1 MEKYHPQKESQIEQH
16 FIRHLEGL
24 GYKYCKDIKDR
35 ASLEQNFRNK
45 FEALNNV
52 RLTDGE
58 FERLMGNIISSD
70 VYKASKTLRDKVEV
84 VHDDGTTRFY
94 PLVNLQNWCKNDY
107 EVINQLRINTHSSYH
122 RYDVIILINGLPLVQ
137 VELKAHGVSPR
148 VAIKQIVDY
157 KNDRANGYEHT
168 LLAFMQLFIV
178 SNEADTF
185 YFANNPKEALTFDE
199 KEQFLPVCRWADE
212 QNKKV
217 ANLHEFAREVLR
229 KCTLGELISRYMVLV
244 ETERKLLIMRPYQIY
259 AVKKMVECIGNNS
272 GNGYIWHTTGSGKT
286 LTSFKAATLLKDNPH
301 IAKCL
306 FVVDR
311 KDLDKQTREEFNK
324 FQKDCVEENLNTGE
338 LVRRMLSDE
347 YKDKI
352 IVTTIQK
359 LGLALDKKN
368 QRLDKLRE
376 RFAGQRVVFIFDECH
391 RSQFGEYHRAIR
403 DFFPRAQLFGFTGT
417 PIFAENA
424 TRTKIE
430 GREASALTTEDIFQK
445 PLHTY
450 AITHAIEDKSVLPFD
465 VSFFRLQREGSVDMG
480 HVSREE
486 ERKIIVEKILEVHD
500 KVSDNRRFNALF
512 ATASI
517 NDAIEYCQIFDQIQ
531 LEREKEEEKKKEEEK
546 DPTFKPLRI
555 ACLFSPPAEGNR
567 DIMQIQEELD
577 QERQDNQVDPL
588 GKKEALR
595 RIISIYRKTYGGN
608 FCIEEF
614 DRYNSDVQQR
624 IKRQGREDVPREQK
638 IDITIVVD
646 MLLTGFDSKYLNTL
660 YVDKGLQYH
669 GLIQAFSRT
678 NRVLNDR
685 KPFGKILDFRAQSAD
700 ALNTAVKLFSGERD
714 KSKDAAKIW
723 LTKSAEEVVELL
735 DVAVQR
741 LYTMMKSYGL
751 EPEPEEVPNLKGDA
765 ARADFVEIFKDVQR
779 SILQLDQYIDIPPE
793 LQARIDAI
801 MPPEKRLAFRT
812 AYLELGRELRQKR
825 AAESPDDASEPT
837 DVMQDI
843 DFELVLFASA
853 IIDYDYII
861 SLIARMVNEEEPER
875 REVTREEIVALLRS
889 HSNLPEDREDI
900 LEFVR
905 HPEVINGRTAG
916 EISDEFRRFREAKWH
931 RQLQELAHRYGVDQE
946 GLSEFIESTLRV
958 MRYDDSHLSDLFTD
972 EGLGW
977 RDRVAKKNALRADLV
992 PLIRLRAAGQ
1002 EIDNLPADV

>member
-24 GYKYCKDIKDR
+24 GYAYCKDIKDR
-35 ASLEQNFRNK
+35 ASLEANFRNK

-84 VHDDGTTRFY
+84 IHDDGTTRFY

-259 AVKKMVECIGNNS
+259 AVKKMVECIENNS

-324 FQKDCVEENLNTGE
+324 FQKDCVEENTNTGE

-465 VSFFRLQREGSVDMG
+465 VSFFRLQRDGSFDTGNVPK
-480 HVSREE
+480 
-486 ERKIIVEKILEVHD
+486 KIIVEKILEVHD

-517 NDAIEYCQIFDQIQ
+517 NDAIEYCQIFDEIQ
-531 LEREKEEEKKKEEEK
+531 LKREEA
-546 DPTFKPLRI
+546 DSNYKPLRI

-624 IKRQGREDVPREQK
+624 IKRQGRNVEQK
-638 IDITIVVD
+638 KQKEEKKQWIDITIVVD

-678 NRVLNDR
+678 NRVLNER

-741 LYTMMKSYGL
+741 LYTMMESYGL

-861 SLIARMVNEEEPER
+861 SLIARMVNEKEPER

-900 LEFVR
+900 LEFVG
-905 HPEVINGRTAG
+905 HPEAINGRTAD

-931 RQLQELAHRYGVDQE
+931 RLVHEMAQRYCVDQ
-946 GLSEFIESTLRV
+946 GRLSDFIQSTLDV

-972 EGLGW
+972 ERLGW
-977 RDRVAKKNALRADLV
+977 RDRVTKKNALRADLV

-1002 EIDNLPADV
+1002 TIDNLPADV

>member
-24 GYKYCKDIKDR
+24 GYKYCKDIKDQT
-35 ASLEQNFRNK
+35 SLEANFRNK

-58 FERLMGNIISSD
+58 FERLMENIVSSD

-229 KCTLGELISRYMVLV
+229 KCALGELISRYMVLV
-244 ETERKLLIMRPYQIY
+244 ETEKLIIMRPYQIY
-259 AVKKMVECIGNNS
+259 AVKKMVECIENNS

-301 IAKCL
+301 ISKCL

-324 FQKDCVEENLNTGE
+324 FQKDCVEENTNTGE
-338 LVRRMLSDE
+338 LVRRMLSKD

-424 TRTKIE
+424 TRSKVE

-465 VSFFRLQREGSVDMG
+465 VSFFRLQRDGSFDTGNVPK
-480 HVSREE
+480 E
-486 ERKIIVEKILEVHD
+486 IIVEKILEVHD
-500 KVSDNRRFNALF
+500 KVSDNCRFNALF

-517 NDAIEYCQIFDQIQ
+517 NDAIEYCRIFDEIQ
-531 LEREKEEEKKKEEEK
+531 FERGEH
-546 DPTFKPLRI
+546 DSSYKPLRI

-741 LYTMMKSYGL
+741 LYTMMKSHGL

-765 ARADFVEIFKDVQR
+765 ARAEFVEIFKDVQR
-779 SILQLDQYIDIPPE
+779 PILQLDQYIDIPPE
-793 LQARIDAI
+793 LQARINAI

>member
-1 MEKYHPQKESQIEQH
+1 M
-16 FIRHLEGL
+16 
-24 GYKYCKDIKDR
+24 
-35 ASLEQNFRNK
+35 
-45 FEALNNV
+45 
-52 RLTDGE
+52 
-58 FERLMGNIISSD
+58 
-70 VYKASKTLRDKVEV
+70 
-84 VHDDGTTRFY
+84 
-94 PLVNLQNWCKNDY
+94 
-107 EVINQLRINTHSSYH
+107 
-122 RYDVIILINGLPLVQ
+122 IILINGLPLVQ

-259 AVKKMVECIGNNS
+259 AVKKMVECIENNS

-286 LTSFKAATLLKDNPH
+286 LTSFKAATLLKDNSN

-324 FQKDCVEENLNTGE
+324 FQKDCVEENTNTGE

-517 NDAIEYCQIFDQIQ
+517 NDAIEYCKIFDEIQ
-531 LEREKEEEKKKEEEK
+531 FERGEH
-546 DPTFKPLRI
+546 DSSYKPLRI

-595 RIISIYRKTYGGN
+595 RIISMYNQTYN
-608 FCIEEF
+608 TLHCIEEF

-624 IKRQGREDVPREQK
+624 IKWQGREDVPREQK

-678 NRVLNDR
+678 NRVLNER

-825 AAESPDDASEPT
+825 AAESPDDA
-837 DVMQDI
+837 MQDI

-861 SLIARMVNEEEPER
+861 SLIARMVNEKEPER

-900 LEFVR
+900 LEFVG
-905 HPEVINGRTAG
+905 HPEAINGRTAD

-931 RQLQELAHRYGVDQE
+931 RLVHQMAQRHGVDQ
-946 GLSEFIESTLRV
+946 GRLSDFIESTLDV

-977 RDRVAKKNALRADLV
+977 RDRVTKKNALRADLV

-1002 EIDNLPADV
+1002 TIDNLPADV

>member
-1 MEKYHPQKESQIEQH
+1 MEKHHPQKESQIEQH

-24 GYKYCKDIKDR
+24 GYVYRKDIKNR
-35 ASLEQNFRNK
+35 ASLEQNFRSK
-45 FEALNNV
+45 FEALNQV
-52 RLTDGE
+52 QLTDGE
-58 FERLMGNIISSD
+58 FEKLMRNIVSRD
-70 VYKASKTLRDKVEV
+70 VYEASKTLRDKVEV
-84 VHDDGTTRFY
+84 IHDDGTTRFY

-217 ANLHEFAREVLR
+217 ANLHEFAREVLY
-229 KCTLGELISRYMVLV
+229 KCALGELISRYMVLV
-244 ETERKLLIMRPYQIY
+244 ETEEKLIIMRPYQIY
-259 AVKKMVECIGNNS
+259 AVKKMVECIENNS

-301 IAKCL
+301 ISKCL

-324 FQKDCVEENLNTGE
+324 FQKDCVEENTNTGE
-338 LVRRMLSDE
+338 LVRRMLSKD

-359 LGLALDKKN
+359 LGLALDEKN
-368 QRLDKLRE
+368 RHFDRRLRDLADQRI
-376 RFAGQRVVFIFDECH
+376 VFIFDECH
-391 RSQFGEYHRAIR
+391 RSQFGEYHRTIKS
-403 DFFPRAQLFGFTGT
+403 FFPRAQLFGFTGT

-465 VSFFRLQREGSVDMG
+465 VSFYRLQRDGSFDTGNVPK
-480 HVSREE
+480 E
-486 ERKIIVEKILEVHD
+486 IIVEKILEVHD

-517 NDAIEYCQIFDQIQ
+517 NDAIEYCKIFDRIQ
-531 LEREKEEEKKKEEEK
+531 LEREEEEEKKKEEEK
-546 DPTFKPLRI
+546 DPTYKSLRI

-595 RIISIYRKTYGGN
+595 RIISMYNQTYN
-608 FCIEEF
+608 TLHCIEEF
-614 DRYNSDVQQR
+614 DRYSRDLQQR
-624 IKRQGREDVPREQK
+624 IKWQGREDVPREQK

-678 NRVLNDR
+678 NRVLNER
-685 KPFGKILDFRAQSAD
+685 KPFGKILDFHAQSAD
-700 ALNTAVKLFSGERD
+700 ALNTAVELFSGERD

-723 LTKSAEEVVELL
+723 LVEPAEVKVEQLEEAAQGL
-735 DVAVQR
+735 R
-741 LYTMMKSYGL
+741 SMMESHGL
-751 EPEPEEVPNLKGDA
+751 KPVPEEVPNLRGDA
-765 ARADFVEIFKDVQR
+765 ARAEFVEQFKPLQR
-779 SILQLDQYIDIPPE
+779 ILIQLDQYVDIPPE

-801 MPPEKRLAFRT
+801 ISPDERQAFRT
-812 AYLELGRELRQKR
+812 AYLELAREMRQKR
-825 AAESPDDASEPT
+825 AAESADGAAEPT
-837 DVMQDI
+837 TVMQDI
-843 DFELVLFASA
+843 DLELVLFASA
-853 IIDYDYII
+853 LIDYDYII

-875 REVTREEIVALLRS
+875 REVTREGIVALLSS

-900 LEFVR
+900 LEFVC
-905 HPEVINGRTAG
+905 HPEAINGRTAD

-931 RQLQELAHRYGVDQE
+931 RLVHQMAQRHGVDQ
-946 GLSEFIESTLRV
+946 GRLSDFIESTLDV

-977 RDRVAKKNALRADLV
+977 RDRVTKKNALRADLL

-1002 EIDNLPADV
+1002 TIDNLPADV

>member
-35 ASLEQNFRNK
+35 ASLEANFRNK
-45 FEALNNV
+45 FEALNQV
-52 RLTDGE
+52 QLTDGE
-58 FERLMGNIISSD
+58 FERLMEKIVRAD
-70 VYKASKTLRDKVEV
+70 VYEASKTLRDKVEIN
-84 VHDDGTTRFY
+84 HDDGTTRFY

-122 RYDVIILINGLPLVQ
+122 RYDVIILVNGLPLVQ

-199 KEQFLPVCRWADE
+199 KEQFLPVCRWANE
-212 QNKKV
+212 QNKKISH
-217 ANLHEFAREVLR
+217 LHEFAREVLY
-229 KCTLGELISRYMVLV
+229 KCALGELISRYMVL
-244 ETERKLLIMRPYQIY
+244 TEHKLIIMRPYQIY
-259 AVKKMVECIGNNS
+259 AVKKMVECIENNS

-338 LVRRMLSDE
+338 LVRRMLSKD

-403 DFFPRAQLFGFTGT
+403 GFFPRAQLFGFTGT
-417 PIFAENA
+417 PIFTENA

-465 VSFFRLQREGSVDMG
+465 VSFYRLQRDGSFDTGNVPK
-480 HVSREE
+480 E
-486 ERKIIVEKILEVHD
+486 IIVEKILEVHD

-517 NDAIEYCQIFDQIQ
+517 NDAIEYCQIFDRIQ
-531 LEREKEEEKKKEEEK
+531 LEREK
-546 DPTFKPLRI
+546 DSTYKPLRI

-595 RIISIYRKTYGGN
+595 RIISMYNQTCN
-608 FCIEEF
+608 TLHCIEEF
-614 DRYNSDVQQR
+614 DRYNCDVQQR
-624 IKRQGREDVPREQK
+624 IKWQGRNEVTKEQK

-678 NRVLNDR
+678 NRVLNER

-825 AAESPDDASEPT
+825 DAESPDDAAEPT
-837 DVMQDI
+837 TVMQDI
-843 DFELVLFASA
+843 DLELVLFASA

-861 SLIARMVNEEEPER
+861 SLIARMVNEKEPER

-900 LEFVR
+900 LEFVG
-905 HPEVINGRTAG
+905 HPEAINGRTAD

-931 RQLQELAHRYGVDQE
+931 RLVHQMAQRHGVDQ
-946 GLSEFIESTLRV
+946 GRLSDFIQSTLDV

-977 RDRVAKKNALRADLV
+977 RERVTKKNALRADLV

-1002 EIDNLPADV
+1002 TIDNLPADV

>member
-24 GYKYCKDIKDR
+24 GYKYCKDIKNR
-35 ASLEQNFRNK
+35 ASLEANFRNK

-58 FERLMGNIISSD
+58 FERLMENIVSSD

-157 KNDRANGYEHT
+157 KNDHENGYEHT

-185 YFANNPKEALTFDE
+185 YFANNPRKALTFDE

-229 KCTLGELISRYMVLV
+229 KCALGELISRYMVLV
-244 ETERKLLIMRPYQIY
+244 ETEKLIIMRPYQIY
-259 AVKKMVECIGNNS
+259 AVKKMVECIENNS

-301 IAKCL
+301 ISKCL

-324 FQKDCVEENLNTGE
+324 FQKDCVEENTNTGE
-338 LVRRMLSDE
+338 LVRRMLSKD

-359 LGLALDKKN
+359 LGLALDEKGRYFDRRLRDLAD
-368 QRLDKLRE
+368 QRI
-376 RFAGQRVVFIFDECH
+376 VFIFDECH

-403 DFFPRAQLFGFTGT
+403 GFFPRAQLFGFTGT
-417 PIFAENA
+417 PIFTENA

-465 VSFFRLQREGSVDMG
+465 VSFYRLQRDGSFDTGNVPK
-480 HVSREE
+480 E
-486 ERKIIVEKILEVHD
+486 IIVEKILEVHD

-517 NDAIEYCQIFDQIQ
+517 NDAIEYCQIFDRIQ
-531 LEREKEEEKKKEEEK
+531 LEREK
-546 DPTFKPLRI
+546 DSTYKPLRI

-595 RIISIYRKTYGGN
+595 RIISMYNQTYN
-608 FCIEEF
+608 TLHCIEEF
-614 DRYNSDVQQR
+614 DRYNCDVQQR
-624 IKRQGREDVPREQK
+624 IKWQGRNEVTKEQK

-678 NRVLNDR
+678 NRVLNER

-853 IIDYDYII
+853 LINYDYIMTLI
-861 SLIARMVNEEEPER
+861 SRMVNEEEPKR
-875 REVTREEIVALLRS
+875 REVTRKEIVALLRS

-905 HPEVINGRTAG
+905 HPEAINGRTAD

-931 RQLQELAHRYGVDQE
+931 RLVHQMAQRHGVDQ
-946 GLSEFIESTLRV
+946 GLLSDFIESTLDV

-977 RDRVAKKNALRADLV
+977 RDRVTKKNALRADLV

-1002 EIDNLPADV
+1002 TIDNLPADV

>member
-24 GYKYCKDIKDR
+24 GYKYCKDIKNR
-35 ASLEQNFRNK
+35 ASLEANFRNK

-58 FERLMGNIISSD
+58 FKRLMGNIVSPD
-70 VYKASKTLRDKVEV
+70 VYEASKTLRDKVEV
-84 VHDDGTTRFY
+84 VHDDGTTQFY

-122 RYDVIILINGLPLVQ
+122 RYDVIILVNGLPLVQ

-157 KNDRANGYEHT
+157 KNDHENGYEHT

-185 YFANNPKEALTFDE
+185 YFANNPRKALTFDE
-199 KEQFLPVCRWADE
+199 KEQFLPICRWADE

-229 KCTLGELISRYMVLV
+229 KCALGELISRYMVLV
-244 ETERKLLIMRPYQIY
+244 EMERKLLIMRPYQIY
-259 AVKKMVECIGNNS
+259 AVKKMVECIENNS

-301 IAKCL
+301 IVKCL

-324 FQKDCVEENLNTGE
+324 FQKDCVEENTNTGE

-465 VSFFRLQREGSVDMG
+465 VSFYRLQRDGSFDTGNVPKE
-480 HVSREE
+480 V
-486 ERKIIVEKILEVHD
+486 IVEKILEVHD

-517 NDAIEYCQIFDQIQ
+517 NDAIEYCQAFDDIQ
-531 LEREKEEEKKKEEEK
+531 FERGEH
-546 DPTFKPLRI
+546 DSSYKPLRI

-646 MLLTGFDSKYLNTL
+646 MLLTGFDSKYLNPL

-741 LYTMMKSYGL
+741 LYTMMKSHGL

-765 ARADFVEIFKDVQR
+765 ARAEFVEIFKDVQR
-779 SILQLDQYIDIPPE
+779 PILQLDQYIDIPPE

-812 AYLELGRELRQKR
+812 AYLELGRELRQKG

-861 SLIARMVNEEEPER
+861 SLIARMVNEKEPER

-905 HPEVINGRTAG
+905 HPEVINGRTAD

-946 GLSEFIESTLRV
+946 GLSEFIESTLHV

>member
-24 GYKYCKDIKDR
+24 GYVYRKDIKDR

-45 FEALNNV
+45 FEALNQV

-58 FERLMGNIISSD
+58 FERLMGNIVSSD
-70 VYKASKTLRDKVEV
+70 VYKASKTLRDKVEII
-84 VHDDGTTRFY
+84 HDDGTTRFY

-157 KNDRANGYEHT
+157 KNDHENGYEHT

-217 ANLHEFAREVLR
+217 ANLHEFAREVLY
-229 KCTLGELISRYMVLV
+229 KCALGELISRYMVLV
-244 ETERKLLIMRPYQIY
+244 ETERKLIIMRPYQIY
-259 AVKKMVECIGNNS
+259 AVKKMVECIENNS

-301 IAKCL
+301 IVKCL

-324 FQKDCVEENLNTGE
+324 FQKDCVEENTNTGE

-465 VSFFRLQREGSVDMG
+465 VSFYRLQRDGSFDTGNVPKE
-480 HVSREE
+480 V
-486 ERKIIVEKILEVHD
+486 IVEKILEVHD

-517 NDAIEYCQIFDQIQ
+517 NDAIEYCQAFDDIQ
-531 LEREKEEEKKKEEEK
+531 FERGEH
-546 DPTFKPLRI
+546 DSSYKPLRI

-741 LYTMMKSYGL
+741 LYTMMKSHGL

-765 ARADFVEIFKDVQR
+765 ARAEFVEIFKDVQR
-779 SILQLDQYIDIPPE
+779 PILQLDQYIDIPPE

-812 AYLELGRELRQKR
+812 AYLELGRELRQKG

-861 SLIARMVNEEEPER
+861 SLIARMVNEKEPER

-905 HPEVINGRTAG
+905 HPEVINGRTAD

-946 GLSEFIESTLRV
+946 GLSEFIESTLHV

>member
-24 GYKYCKDIKDR
+24 GYVYRKDIKDR

-45 FEALNNV
+45 FEALNQV
-52 RLTDGE
+52 QLTDGE
-58 FERLMGNIISSD
+58 FERLMEKIVRAD
-70 VYKASKTLRDKVEV
+70 VYEASKTLRDKVEIN
-84 VHDDGTTRFY
+84 HDDGTTRFY

-122 RYDVIILINGLPLVQ
+122 RYDVIILVNGLPLVQ

-199 KEQFLPVCRWADE
+199 KEQFLPVCRWANE
-212 QNKKV
+212 QNKKISH
-217 ANLHEFAREVLR
+217 LHEFAREVLR

-244 ETERKLLIMRPYQIY
+244 EMERKLLIMRPYQIY
-259 AVKKMVECIGNNS
+259 AVKKMVECIKNNS

-286 LTSFKAATLLKDNPH
+286 LTSFKAATLLKDNPN

-465 VSFFRLQREGSVDMG
+465 VSFYRLQRDGSFDTGNVPK
-480 HVSREE
+480 E
-486 ERKIIVEKILEVHD
+486 IIVEKILEVHD

-517 NDAIEYCQIFDQIQ
+517 NDAIEYCQIFDRIQ
-531 LEREKEEEKKKEEEK
+531 LEREK
-546 DPTFKPLRI
+546 DSTYKPLRI

-595 RIISIYRKTYGGN
+595 RIISMYNQTYN
-608 FCIEEF
+608 TQHCIEEF

-624 IKRQGREDVPREQK
+624 IKRQGRNVEQK
-638 IDITIVVD
+638 KQKEEKKQWIDITIVVD

-678 NRVLNDR
+678 NRVLNER

-714 KSKDAAKIW
+714 KSKDAIKIW
-723 LTKSAEEVVELL
+723 LVEPVEKKVEQLEE
-735 DVAVQR
+735 AVGDFCNVMLSR
-741 LYTMMKSYGL
+741 GL
-751 EPEPEEVPNLKGDA
+751 KPVPEEVPNLKGDA
-765 ARADFVEIFKDVQR
+765 ARAELVERFKAVQR
-779 SILQLDQYIDIPPE
+779 LMLQCNQYVDIPPE
-793 LQARIDAI
+793 LQARINAI
-801 MPPEKRLAFRT
+801 MPPDTYQAFRT
-812 AYLELGRELRQKR
+812 AYLELGREMRQKR
-825 AAESPDDASEPT
+825 AAESPDDGSEPT

-861 SLIARMVNEEEPER
+861 SLIARMVNEAEPER

-900 LEFVR
+900 LEFVC

-916 EISDEFRRFREAKWH
+916 EISDEFCRFREAKWH

-946 GLSEFIESTLRV
+946 GLSEFIESTLHV

-977 RDRVAKKNALRADLV
+977 RDRVTKKNALRADLV

-1002 EIDNLPADV
+1002 TIDNLPADV

>member
-24 GYKYCKDIKDR
+24 GYKYCKNIKNR
-35 ASLEQNFRNK
+35 ASLEANFRNK

-58 FERLMGNIISSD
+58 FERLMGNIVSPD

-84 VHDDGTTRFY
+84 IHDDGTTQFY

-122 RYDVIILINGLPLVQ
+122 RYDVIILVNGLPLVQ

-185 YFANNPKEALTFDE
+185 YFANNPREALTFDE
-199 KEQFLPVCRWADE
+199 KEQFLPICRWADE

-229 KCTLGELISRYMVLV
+229 KCALGELISRYMVLV
-244 ETERKLLIMRPYQIY
+244 ETEEKLIIMRPYQIY
-259 AVKKMVECIGNNS
+259 AVKKMVECIENNS

-301 IAKCL
+301 IVKCL

-338 LVRRMLSDE
+338 LVRRMLSKD

-359 LGLALDKKN
+359 LGLALDEKG
-368 QRLDKLRE
+368 RYFDRRLRE
-376 RFAGQRVVFIFDECH
+376 LADQRIVFIFDECH
-391 RSQFGEYHRAIR
+391 RSQFGEYHRTIKS
-403 DFFPRAQLFGFTGT
+403 FFPRAQLFGFTGT

-424 TRTKIE
+424 TRSKVE

-465 VSFFRLQREGSVDMG
+465 VSFYRLQRDGSFDMG

-517 NDAIEYCQIFDQIQ
+517 NDAIAYCQIFDEIQ
-531 LEREKEEEKKKEEEK
+531 LEREEA
-546 DPTFKPLRI
+546 DSNYKPLRI

-595 RIISIYRKTYGGN
+595 RIISMYNQTYN
-608 FCIEEF
+608 TLHCIEEF
-614 DRYNSDVQQR
+614 DRYNCDVQQR
-624 IKRQGREDVPREQK
+624 IKWQGREDVPREQK

-678 NRVLNDR
+678 NRVLNER

-812 AYLELGRELRQKR
+812 AYLELGRELRQKG

-861 SLIARMVNEEEPER
+861 SLIARMVNEKEPER

-900 LEFVR
+900 LEFVG
-905 HPEVINGRTAG
+905 HPEAINGRTAD

-931 RQLQELAHRYGVDQE
+931 RQLQELAQRHGVDQ
-946 GLSEFIESTLRV
+946 GRLSDFIESTLNV

-977 RDRVAKKNALRADLV
+977 RDRVTKKNALRADLV

-1002 EIDNLPADV
+1002 AIDNLPADV

>member
-24 GYKYCKDIKDR
+24 GYVYRKDIKDR

-45 FEALNNV
+45 FEALNQV

-58 FERLMGNIISSD
+58 FERLMGNIVSSD

-84 VHDDGTTRFY
+84 IHDDGTTRFY

-157 KNDRANGYEHT
+157 KNDQENGYKHT

-217 ANLHEFAREVLR
+217 ANLHEFAREVWY
-229 KCTLGELISRYMVLV
+229 KCALGELISRYMVLV
-244 ETERKLLIMRPYQIY
+244 ETERKLIIMRPYQIY
-259 AVKKMVECIGNNS
+259 AVKKMVECIENNS

-286 LTSFKAATLLKDNPH
+286 LTSFKAATLLKDNPN

-324 FQKDCVEENLNTGE
+324 FQKDCVEENTNTGE

-465 VSFFRLQREGSVDMG
+465 VSFYRLQRDGSFDTGNVPK
-480 HVSREE
+480 E
-486 ERKIIVEKILEVHD
+486 IIVEKILEVHD

-517 NDAIEYCQIFDQIQ
+517 NDAIEYCKIFDEIQ
-531 LEREKEEEKKKEEEK
+531 LEREK
-546 DPTFKPLRI
+546 DSTYKPLRI

-678 NRVLNDR
+678 NRVLNER

-861 SLIARMVNEEEPER
+861 SLIARMVNEKEPER

-900 LEFVR
+900 LEFVC
-905 HPEVINGRTAG
+905 HPEAINGRTAD

-931 RQLQELAHRYGVDQE
+931 RLVHEMAQRHAVDQ
-946 GLSEFIESTLRV
+946 GRLSDFIESTLDV

-977 RDRVAKKNALRADLV
+977 RDRVTKKNALRADLV

-1002 EIDNLPADV
+1002 AIDNLPADV

>member
-24 GYKYCKDIKDR
+24 GYKYCKNIKDR
-35 ASLEQNFRNK
+35 ASLEANFRNK

-58 FERLMGNIISSD
+58 FKRLMDNIVSSD

-84 VHDDGTTRFY
+84 VHDDGTTQFY

-122 RYDVIILINGLPLVQ
+122 RYDVIILVNGLPLVQ

-157 KNDRANGYEHT
+157 KNDHENGYEHT

-199 KEQFLPVCRWADE
+199 KEQFLPICRWADE

-259 AVKKMVECIGNNS
+259 AVKKMVECIENNS

-324 FQKDCVEENLNTGE
+324 FQKDCVEENTNTGE

-465 VSFFRLQREGSVDMG
+465 VSFYRLQRDGSFDTGNVPK
-480 HVSREE
+480 
-486 ERKIIVEKILEVHD
+486 KIIVEKILEVHD

-517 NDAIEYCQIFDQIQ
+517 NDAIEYCQAFDEIQ
-531 LEREKEEEKKKEEEK
+531 FEREEA
-546 DPTFKPLRI
+546 DSNYKPLRI

-595 RIISIYRKTYGGN
+595 RIISMYNQTYN
-608 FCIEEF
+608 TLHCIEEF

-624 IKRQGREDVPREQK
+624 IKWQGREDVPREQK

-678 NRVLNDR
+678 NRVLNER

-700 ALNTAVKLFSGERD
+700 ALNTAVELFSGERD

-723 LTKSAEEVVELL
+723 LVEPAEVKVEQLEEAAQDL
-735 DVAVQR
+735 R
-741 LYTMMKSYGL
+741 SMMESHGL
-751 EPEPEEVPNLKGDA
+751 KPVPEEVPNLMGDA
-765 ARADFVEIFKDVQR
+765 ARAEFVEQFKPLQR
-779 SILQLDQYIDIPPE
+779 ILIQLDQYVDTPPE

-801 MPPEKRLAFRT
+801 ISPDERQAFRT
-812 AYLELGRELRQKR
+812 AYLELARELRQKR
-825 AAESPDDASEPT
+825 AAESADGAAEPT
-837 DVMQDI
+837 TVMQDI
-843 DFELVLFASA
+843 DLELVLFASA
-853 IIDYDYII
+853 LINYDYIMTLI
-861 SLIARMVNEEEPER
+861 SRMVNEEEPKR
-875 REVTREEIVALLRS
+875 REVTRKEIVALLRS

-905 HPEVINGRTAG
+905 HPEAINGRTAD

>member
-24 GYKYCKDIKDR
+24 GYKYCKDIKNR
-35 ASLEQNFRNK
+35 ASLEANFRNK

-58 FERLMGNIISSD
+58 FKRLMDNIVSSD

-84 VHDDGTTRFY
+84 IHDDGTTQFY

-122 RYDVIILINGLPLVQ
+122 RYDVIILVNGLPLVQ

-185 YFANNPKEALTFDE
+185 YFANNPRKALTFDE
-199 KEQFLPVCRWADE
+199 KEQFLPICRWADE

-217 ANLHEFAREVLR
+217 ANLHEFAREVLY
-229 KCTLGELISRYMVLV
+229 KCALGELISRYMVLV

-259 AVKKMVECIGNNS
+259 AVKKMVECIENNS

-324 FQKDCVEENLNTGE
+324 FQKDCVEENTNTGE

-403 DFFPRAQLFGFTGT
+403 DFFPQAQLFGFTGT

-465 VSFFRLQREGSVDMG
+465 VSFYRLQRDGSFDTGNVPK
-480 HVSREE
+480 E
-486 ERKIIVEKILEVHD
+486 IIVEKILEVHD

-517 NDAIEYCQIFDQIQ
+517 NDAIEYCQIFDEIQ
-531 LEREKEEEKKKEEEK
+531 FERGEH
-546 DPTFKPLRI
+546 DSSYKPLRI

-723 LTKSAEEVVELL
+723 LVEPIEKKVEQLEE
-735 DVAVQR
+735 AVQG
-741 LYTMMKSYGL
+741 LNNMMEGYGL
-751 EPEPEEVPNLKGDA
+751 KPEPEEVPNLKGDA
-765 ARADFVEIFKDVQR
+765 ARADFVERFKAVQR
-779 SILQLDQYIDIPPE
+779 LMLQCNQYVDIPPE

-812 AYLELGRELRQKR
+812 AYLELGRELRQKG
-825 AAESPDDASEPT
+825 AAESPDDASDPT

-861 SLIARMVNEEEPER
+861 SLIARMVNEKEPER

-905 HPEVINGRTAG
+905 HPEVINGRTAD

-931 RQLQELAHRYGVDQE
+931 RLVHEMAQRHGVDQ
-946 GLSEFIESTLRV
+946 GRLSDFIESTLDV

-977 RDRVAKKNALRADLV
+977 RDRVTKKNALRADLV

-1002 EIDNLPADV
+1002 TIDNLPADV

>member
-24 GYKYCKDIKDR
+24 GYKYCKDIKNR
-35 ASLEQNFRNK
+35 ASLEANFRNK

-58 FERLMGNIISSD
+58 FERLMENIVSSD

-84 VHDDGTTRFY
+84 VHDDGTTQFY

-122 RYDVIILINGLPLVQ
+122 RYDVIILVNGLPLVQ

-157 KNDRANGYEHT
+157 KNDRENGYEHT

-185 YFANNPKEALTFDE
+185 YFANNPRKALTFDE
-199 KEQFLPVCRWADE
+199 KEQFLPICRWADE

-259 AVKKMVECIGNNS
+259 AVKKMVECIENNS

-324 FQKDCVEENLNTGE
+324 FQKDCVEENTNTGE

-465 VSFFRLQREGSVDMG
+465 VSFYRLQRDGSFDTGNVPK
-480 HVSREE
+480 E
-486 ERKIIVEKILEVHD
+486 IIVEKILEVHD

-517 NDAIEYCQIFDQIQ
+517 NDAIAYCQIFDRIQ
-531 LEREKEEEKKKEEEK
+531 LEREEA
-546 DPTFKPLRI
+546 DSNYKPLRI

-577 QERQDNQVDPL
+577 QERQDNRVDPL

-595 RIISIYRKTYGGN
+595 RIISMYNQTYN
-608 FCIEEF
+608 TQHCIEEF

-624 IKRQGREDVPREQK
+624 IKRQGRNVEQK
-638 IDITIVVD
+638 KQKEEKKQWIDITIVVD

-741 LYTMMKSYGL
+741 LYTMMKSHGL

-765 ARADFVEIFKDVQR
+765 ARAEFVEIFKDVQR
-779 SILQLDQYIDIPPE
+779 PILQLDQYIDIPPE
-793 LQARIDAI
+793 LQARINAI

-812 AYLELGRELRQKR
+812 AYLELGRELRQKQ

-905 HPEVINGRTAG
+905 HPEVINGRTAD

-946 GLSEFIESTLRV
+946 GLSEFIESTLHV

>member
-24 GYKYCKDIKDR
+24 GYKYCKDIKDQT
-35 ASLEQNFRNK
+35 SLEANFRNK

-58 FERLMGNIISSD
+58 FERLMENIVSSD

-217 ANLHEFAREVLR
+217 ANLHEFAREVLY
-229 KCTLGELISRYMVLV
+229 KCALGELISRYMVLV
-244 ETERKLLIMRPYQIY
+244 ETERKLIIMRPYQIY
-259 AVKKMVECIGNNS
+259 AVKKMVECIENNS

-286 LTSFKAATLLKDNPH
+286 LTSFKAATLLKDNPN

-324 FQKDCVEENLNTGE
+324 FQKDCVEENTNTGE

-465 VSFFRLQREGSVDMG
+465 VSFYRLQRDGSFDTGNVPK
-480 HVSREE
+480 E
-486 ERKIIVEKILEVHD
+486 IIVEKILEVHD

-517 NDAIEYCQIFDQIQ
+517 NDAIEYCKIFDEIQ
-531 LEREKEEEKKKEEEK
+531 LEREK
-546 DPTFKPLRI
+546 DSTYKPLRI

-741 LYTMMKSYGL
+741 LYTMMKSHGL

-765 ARADFVEIFKDVQR
+765 ARAEFVEIFKDVQR
-779 SILQLDQYIDIPPE
+779 PILQLDQYIDIPPE
-793 LQARIDAI
+793 LQARINAI

-812 AYLELGRELRQKR
+812 AYLELGRELRQKG
-825 AAESPDDASEPT
+825 AAESPDDASDPT

-875 REVTREEIVALLRS
+875 REVTREEIIALLRS

-900 LEFVR
+900 LEFVG
-905 HPEVINGRTAG
+905 HPEAINGRTAD

-931 RQLQELAHRYGVDQE
+931 RLVHQMAQRHGVDQ
-946 GLSEFIESTLRV
+946 GRLSDFIESTLDV

-977 RDRVAKKNALRADLV
+977 RDRVTKKNALRADLV

-1002 EIDNLPADV
+1002 TIDNLPADV

>member
-70 VYKASKTLRDKVEV
+70 VYKASKKLRDKVEV

-122 RYDVIILINGLPLVQ
+122 RYDVIILVNGLPLVQ

-157 KNDRANGYEHT
+157 KNDRGNGYEHT

-714 KSKDAAKIW
+714 KSKDAIKIW
-723 LTKSAEEVVELL
+723 LVEPVEKKVEQLEG
-735 DVAVQR
+735 AVDDFCNVM
-741 LYTMMKSYGL
+741 LSHGL
-751 EPEPEEVPNLKGDA
+751 APKPEEVPNVKGDA
-765 ARADFVEIFKDVQR
+765 ARAEVVEAFKAVQR
-779 SILQLDQYIDIPPE
+779 LMLQLDQYIDIPPE
-793 LQARIDAI
+793 LQARINAI
-801 MPPEKRLAFRT
+801 MPPDTYLAFRT

-861 SLIARMVNEEEPER
+861 SLIARMVNEKEPER
-875 REVTREEIVALLRS
+875 REVPREEIVALLRS

-900 LEFVR
+900 LEFVG
-905 HPEVINGRTAG
+905 HPEAINGRTAD

-931 RQLQELAHRYGVDQE
+931 RQLQELAHRHGVDQ
-946 GLSEFIESTLRV
+946 GRLSDFIESTLDV

-977 RDRVAKKNALRADLV
+977 RDRVTKKNALRADLV

-1002 EIDNLPADV
+1002 TIDNLPADV

>member
-24 GYKYCKDIKDR
+24 GYVYRKDIKDR
-35 ASLEQNFRNK
+35 ASLEANFRNK

-58 FERLMGNIISSD
+58 FERLLGNIISSD

-84 VHDDGTTRFY
+84 IHDDGTTRFY

-157 KNDRANGYEHT
+157 KNDQENGYKHT

-199 KEQFLPVCRWADE
+199 KEQFLPVCRWANE
-212 QNKKV
+212 QNKKISH
-217 ANLHEFAREVLR
+217 LHEFAREVLY
-229 KCTLGELISRYMVLV
+229 KCALGELISRYMVLV
-244 ETERKLLIMRPYQIY
+244 ETEEKLIIMRPYQIY
-259 AVKKMVECIGNNS
+259 AVKKMVECIKNNS

-324 FQKDCVEENLNTGE
+324 FQKDCVEENTNTGE
-338 LVRRMLSDE
+338 LVRRMLSRD

-359 LGLALDKKN
+359 LGLALDEKN
-368 QRLDKLRE
+368 RYFDRRLRDLADQRI
-376 RFAGQRVVFIFDECH
+376 VFIFDECH

-465 VSFFRLQREGSVDMG
+465 VSFYRLQRDGSFDTGNVPK
-480 HVSREE
+480 E
-486 ERKIIVEKILEVHD
+486 IIVEKILEVHD

-531 LEREKEEEKKKEEEK
+531 LEREK

-595 RIISIYRKTYGGN
+595 RIISMYNQTYN
-608 FCIEEF
+608 TLHCIEEF

-624 IKRQGREDVPREQK
+624 IKWQGRNEVTKEQK

-678 NRVLNDR
+678 NRVLNER

-723 LTKSAEEVVELL
+723 LVEPVEKKVEQLEE
-735 DVAVQR
+735 AVGDFCNVMLSR
-741 LYTMMKSYGL
+741 GL
-751 EPEPEEVPNLKGDA
+751 KPVPEEVPNLKGDA
-765 ARADFVEIFKDVQR
+765 ARAELVERFKAVQR
-779 SILQLDQYIDIPPE
+779 LMLQCNQYVDIPPE
-793 LQARIDAI
+793 LQARINAI
-801 MPPEKRLAFRT
+801 MPPDTYQAFRT
-812 AYLELGRELRQKR
+812 AYLELGRELRQKGT
-825 AAESPDDASEPT
+825 AESPDDASDPT

-861 SLIARMVNEEEPER
+861 SLIARMVNEAEPER

-900 LEFVR
+900 LEFVC

-916 EISDEFRRFREAKWH
+916 EISDEFCRFREAKWH

-946 GLSEFIESTLRV
+946 GLSEFIESTLHV

-977 RDRVAKKNALRADLV
+977 RDRVTKKNALRADLV

-1002 EIDNLPADV
+1002 AIDNLPADV

>member
-24 GYKYCKDIKDR
+24 GYKYCKNIKNR
-35 ASLEQNFRNK
+35 ASLEANFRNK

-58 FERLMGNIISSD
+58 FKRLMDNIVSSD

-84 VHDDGTTRFY
+84 IHDDGTTQFY

-122 RYDVIILINGLPLVQ
+122 RYDVIILVNGLPLVQ

-157 KNDRANGYEHT
+157 KNDRENGYEHT

-185 YFANNPKEALTFDE
+185 YFANNPRKALTFDE
-199 KEQFLPVCRWADE
+199 KEQFLPICRWADE

-244 ETERKLLIMRPYQIY
+244 ETEKLIIMRPYQIY
-259 AVKKMVECIGNNS
+259 AVKKMVECIENNS

-324 FQKDCVEENLNTGE
+324 FQKDCVEENTNTGE

-465 VSFFRLQREGSVDMG
+465 VSFYRLQRDGSFDTGNVPK
-480 HVSREE
+480 
-486 ERKIIVEKILEVHD
+486 KIIVEKILEVHD

-517 NDAIEYCQIFDQIQ
+517 NDAIEYCQAFDEIQ
-531 LEREKEEEKKKEEEK
+531 FEREEA
-546 DPTFKPLRI
+546 DSNYKPLRI

-577 QERQDNQVDPL
+577 QERQDNRVDPL

-595 RIISIYRKTYGGN
+595 RIISMYNQTYN
-608 FCIEEF
+608 TQHCIEEF

-624 IKRQGREDVPREQK
+624 IKRQGRNVEPKKQK
-638 IDITIVVD
+638 EEKKQWIDITIVVD

-741 LYTMMKSYGL
+741 LYTMMKSHGL

-765 ARADFVEIFKDVQR
+765 ARAEFVEIFKDVQR
-779 SILQLDQYIDIPPE
+779 PILQLDQYIDIPPE
-793 LQARIDAI
+793 LQARINAI

-812 AYLELGRELRQKR
+812 AYLELGRELRQKG
-825 AAESPDDASEPT
+825 AAESPDDASDPT

-875 REVTREEIVALLRS
+875 REVTREEIIALLRS

-900 LEFVR
+900 LEFVC
-905 HPEVINGRTAG
+905 HPEVINGRTAD

-931 RQLQELAHRYGVDQE
+931 RQLQELAYRYGVDQE
-946 GLSEFIESTLRV
+946 GLSEFIESTLQV

-1002 EIDNLPADV
+1002 AIDNLPADV

>member
-24 GYKYCKDIKDR
+24 GYKYCKDIKNR
-35 ASLEQNFRNK
+35 ASLEANFRNK

-58 FERLMGNIISSD
+58 FKRLMDNIVSSD

-84 VHDDGTTRFY
+84 IHDDGTTQFY

-122 RYDVIILINGLPLVQ
+122 RYDVIILVNGLPLVQ

-157 KNDRANGYEHT
+157 KNDRENGYEHT

-185 YFANNPKEALTFDE
+185 YFANNPRKALTFDE
-199 KEQFLPVCRWADE
+199 KEQFLPICRWADE

-259 AVKKMVECIGNNS
+259 AVKKMVECIENNS

-324 FQKDCVEENLNTGE
+324 FQKDCVEENTNTGE

-465 VSFFRLQREGSVDMG
+465 VSFYRLQRDGSFDTGNVPK
-480 HVSREE
+480 E
-486 ERKIIVEKILEVHD
+486 IIVEKILEVHD

-517 NDAIEYCQIFDQIQ
+517 NDAIEYCQIFDRIQ
-531 LEREKEEEKKKEEEK
+531 LEREEA
-546 DPTFKPLRI
+546 DSNYKPLRI

-624 IKRQGREDVPREQK
+624 IKRQGRNVEPKKQK
-638 IDITIVVD
+638 EEKKQWIDITIVVD

-741 LYTMMKSYGL
+741 LYTMMKSHGL

-765 ARADFVEIFKDVQR
+765 ARAEFVEIFKDVQR
-779 SILQLDQYIDIPPE
+779 PILQLDQYIDIPPE
-793 LQARIDAI
+793 LQARINAI

-812 AYLELGRELRQKR
+812 AYLELGRELRQKG

-861 SLIARMVNEEEPER
+861 SLIARMVNEKEPER

-900 LEFVR
+900 LEFVG
-905 HPEVINGRTAG
+905 HPEAINGRTAD

-931 RQLQELAHRYGVDQE
+931 RLVHEMAQRHGVDQ
-946 GLSEFIESTLRV
+946 GRLSDFIESTLDV

-977 RDRVAKKNALRADLV
+977 RDRVTKKNALRADLV

-1002 EIDNLPADV
+1002 TIDNLPADV

>member
-24 GYKYCKDIKDR
+24 GYVYRKDIKDR

-58 FERLMGNIISSD
+58 FERLMEKIVRAD
-70 VYKASKTLRDKVEV
+70 VYEASKTLRDKVEV

-229 KCTLGELISRYMVLV
+229 KCALGELISRYMVLV
-244 ETERKLLIMRPYQIY
+244 ETEKLIIMRPYQIY
-259 AVKKMVECIGNNS
+259 AVKKMVECIENNS

-301 IAKCL
+301 ISKCL

-324 FQKDCVEENLNTGE
+324 FQKDCVEENTNTGE
-338 LVRRMLSDE
+338 LVRRMLSKD

-424 TRTKIE
+424 TRSKVE

-465 VSFFRLQREGSVDMG
+465 VSFFRLQRDGSFDTGNVPK
-480 HVSREE
+480 E
-486 ERKIIVEKILEVHD
+486 IIVEKILEVHD
-500 KVSDNRRFNALF
+500 KVSDNCRFNALF

-517 NDAIEYCQIFDQIQ
+517 NDAIEYCRIFDEIQ
-531 LEREKEEEKKKEEEK
+531 FERGEH
-546 DPTFKPLRI
+546 DSSYKPLRI

-624 IKRQGREDVPREQK
+624 IKRQGQEDVPREQK

-741 LYTMMKSYGL
+741 LYTMMKSHGL

-765 ARADFVEIFKDVQR
+765 ARAEFVEIFKDVQR
-779 SILQLDQYIDIPPE
+779 PILQLDQYIDIPPE
-793 LQARIDAI
+793 LQACINAI

-812 AYLELGRELRQKR
+812 AYLELGRELRQKG

-861 SLIARMVNEEEPER
+861 SLIARMVNEKEPER

-900 LEFVR
+900 LEFVG
-905 HPEVINGRTAG
+905 HPEAINGRTAD

-931 RQLQELAHRYGVDQE
+931 RLVHEMAQRHGVDQ
-946 GLSEFIESTLRV
+946 GRLSDFIESTLDV

-977 RDRVAKKNALRADLV
+977 RDRVTKKNALRADLV

-1002 EIDNLPADV
+1002 TIDNLPADV

>member
-24 GYKYCKDIKDR
+24 GYKYCKDIKDQT
-35 ASLEQNFRNK
+35 SLEANFRNK

-58 FERLMGNIISSD
+58 FERLMENIVSSD

-259 AVKKMVECIGNNS
+259 AVKKMVECIENNS

-338 LVRRMLSDE
+338 LVRRMLSKD

-359 LGLALDKKN
+359 LGLALDEKG
-368 QRLDKLRE
+368 RYFDRRLRE
-376 RFAGQRVVFIFDECH
+376 LADQRIVFIFDECH

-424 TRTKIE
+424 TRSKVE

-465 VSFFRLQREGSVDMG
+465 VSFYRLRRDGSFDTGEVPKKM
-480 HVSREE
+480 
-486 ERKIIVEKILEVHD
+486 IVNKILEVHD

-517 NDAIEYCQIFDQIQ
+517 NDAIEYCQIFDEIQ
-531 LEREKEEEKKKEEEK
+531 LEREEV
-546 DPTFKPLRI
+546 DSNYKPLRI

-595 RIISIYRKTYGGN
+595 RIISMYNQTYN
-608 FCIEEF
+608 ALHCIEEF

-624 IKRQGREDVPREQK
+624 IKWQGRNEVTKEQK

-678 NRVLNDR
+678 NRVLNER

-812 AYLELGRELRQKR
+812 AYLELGRELRQKQ
-825 AAESPDDASEPT
+825 AAESPDDASDPT

-861 SLIARMVNEEEPER
+861 SLIARMVNEKEPER

-900 LEFVR
+900 LEFVC
-905 HPEVINGRTAG
+905 HPEVINGRTAD

-931 RQLQELAHRYGVDQE
+931 RQLQELAYRYGVDQE
-946 GLSEFIESTLRV
+946 GLSEFIESTLQV

>member
-24 GYKYCKDIKDR
+24 GYVYRKDIKDR

-58 FERLMGNIISSD
+58 FERLMEKIVRAD
-70 VYKASKTLRDKVEV
+70 VYEASKTLRDKVEV
-84 VHDDGTTRFY
+84 IHDDGTTRFY

-157 KNDRANGYEHT
+157 KNDHENGYEHT

-185 YFANNPKEALTFDE
+185 YFANNPRKALTFDE

-229 KCTLGELISRYMVLV
+229 KCALGELISRYMVLV
-244 ETERKLLIMRPYQIY
+244 ETEKLIIMRPYQIY
-259 AVKKMVECIGNNS
+259 AVKKMVECIENNS

-301 IAKCL
+301 ISKCL

-324 FQKDCVEENLNTGE
+324 FQKDCVEENTNTGE
-338 LVRRMLSDE
+338 LVRRMLSKD

-359 LGLALDKKN
+359 LGLALDEKGRYFDRRLRDLAD
-368 QRLDKLRE
+368 QRI
-376 RFAGQRVVFIFDECH
+376 VFIFDECH

-403 DFFPRAQLFGFTGT
+403 GFFPRAQLFGFTGT
-417 PIFAENA
+417 PIFTENA

-465 VSFFRLQREGSVDMG
+465 VSFYRLQRDGSFDTGNVPK
-480 HVSREE
+480 E
-486 ERKIIVEKILEVHD
+486 IIVEKILEVHD

-517 NDAIEYCQIFDQIQ
+517 NDAIEYCQIFDRIQ
-531 LEREKEEEKKKEEEK
+531 LEREK
-546 DPTFKPLRI
+546 DSTYKPLRI

-714 KSKDAAKIW
+714 KSKDAIKIW
-723 LTKSAEEVVELL
+723 LVEPVEKKVEQLEG
-735 DVAVQR
+735 AVDDFCNVM
-741 LYTMMKSYGL
+741 LSHGL
-751 EPEPEEVPNLKGDA
+751 APKPEEVPNVKGDA
-765 ARADFVEIFKDVQR
+765 ARAEVVEAFKAVQR
-779 SILQLDQYIDIPPE
+779 LMLQLDQYIDIPPE
-793 LQARIDAI
+793 LQARINAI
-801 MPPEKRLAFRT
+801 MPPDTYLAFRT

-861 SLIARMVNEEEPER
+861 SLIARMVNEKEPER

-900 LEFVR
+900 LEFVG
-905 HPEVINGRTAG
+905 HPEAINGRTAD

-931 RQLQELAHRYGVDQE
+931 RQLQELAHRHGVDQ
-946 GLSEFIESTLRV
+946 GRLSDFIESTLDV

-977 RDRVAKKNALRADLV
+977 RDRVTKKNALRADLV

-1002 EIDNLPADV
+1002 TIDNLPADV

>member
-24 GYKYCKDIKDR
+24 GYKYCKDIKNR
-35 ASLEQNFRNK
+35 ASLEANFRNK

-58 FERLMGNIISSD
+58 FERLMENIVSSD

-259 AVKKMVECIGNNS
+259 AVKKMVECIENNS

-286 LTSFKAATLLKDNPH
+286 LTSFKAATLLKDNSN

-324 FQKDCVEENLNTGE
+324 FQKDCVEENTNTGE

-517 NDAIEYCQIFDQIQ
+517 NDAIEYCKIFDEIQ
-531 LEREKEEEKKKEEEK
+531 FERGEH
-546 DPTFKPLRI
+546 DSSYKPLRI

-714 KSKDAAKIW
+714 KSKDAIKIW

-779 SILQLDQYIDIPPE
+779 PILQLDQYIDIPPE

-861 SLIARMVNEEEPER
+861 SLIARMVNEKEPER

-900 LEFVR
+900 LEFVG
-905 HPEVINGRTAG
+905 HPEAINGRTAD

-931 RQLQELAHRYGVDQE
+931 RQLQELAHRHGVDQ
-946 GLSEFIESTLRV
+946 GRLSDFIESTLDV

-977 RDRVAKKNALRADLV
+977 RDRVTKKNALRADLV

-1002 EIDNLPADV
+1002 TIDNLPADV

>member
-24 GYKYCKDIKDR
+24 GYVYRKDIKDR

-45 FEALNNV
+45 FEALNQV
-52 RLTDGE
+52 QLTDGE
-58 FERLMGNIISSD
+58 FERLMGNIVSSD

-84 VHDDGTTRFY
+84 IHDDGTTQFY

-122 RYDVIILINGLPLVQ
+122 RYDVIILVNGLPLVQ

-157 KNDRANGYEHT
+157 KNDHENGYEHT

-259 AVKKMVECIGNNS
+259 AVKKMVECIENNS

-324 FQKDCVEENLNTGE
+324 FQKDCVEENTNTGE

-465 VSFFRLQREGSVDMG
+465 VSFYRLQRDGSFDTGNVPK
-480 HVSREE
+480 E
-486 ERKIIVEKILEVHD
+486 IIVEKILEVHD

-517 NDAIEYCQIFDQIQ
+517 NDAIEYCQAFDDIQ
-531 LEREKEEEKKKEEEK
+531 FKREKA
-546 DPTFKPLRI
+546 DSNYKPLRI

-577 QERQDNQVDPL
+577 QERQDNRVDPL

-595 RIISIYRKTYGGN
+595 RIISMYNQTYN
-608 FCIEEF
+608 TQHCIEEF
-614 DRYNSDVQQR
+614 DCYNSDVQQR
-624 IKRQGREDVPREQK
+624 IKRQGRNVEQK
-638 IDITIVVD
+638 KQKEEKKQWIDITIVVD

-678 NRVLNDR
+678 NRVLNER

-741 LYTMMKSYGL
+741 LYTMMKSHGL

-779 SILQLDQYIDIPPE
+779 PILQLDQYIDIPPE

-812 AYLELGRELRQKR
+812 AYLELGRELRQKG
-825 AAESPDDASEPT
+825 AAESPDDASEST

-905 HPEVINGRTAG
+905 HPEVINGRTAD

-931 RQLQELAHRYGVDQE
+931 RQLQELAHRHGVDQ
-946 GLSEFIESTLRV
+946 GRLSDFIESTLDV

-972 EGLGW
+972 EELGW
-977 RDRVAKKNALRADLV
+977 RDRVTKKNALRADLV

-1002 EIDNLPADV
+1002 TIDNLPADV

>member
-1 MEKYHPQKESQIEQH
+1 MEKHHPQKESQIEQH

-24 GYKYCKDIKDR
+24 GYVYRKDIKDR
-35 ASLEQNFRNK
+35 ASLEANFRNK
-45 FEALNNV
+45 FEALNQV
-52 RLTDGE
+52 QLTDGE
-58 FERLMGNIISSD
+58 FEKLMRNIVSRD

-84 VHDDGTTRFY
+84 IHDDGTTRFY

-157 KNDRANGYEHT
+157 KNDQENGYEHT

-185 YFANNPKEALTFDE
+185 YFANNPTEALTFDE

-217 ANLHEFAREVLR
+217 ANLHEFAREVLY
-229 KCTLGELISRYMVLV
+229 KCALGELISRYMVLV
-244 ETERKLLIMRPYQIY
+244 ETERKLIIMRPYQIY
-259 AVKKMVECIGNNS
+259 AVKKMVECIENNS

-301 IAKCL
+301 ISKCL

-324 FQKDCVEENLNTGE
+324 FQKDCVEENTNTGE

-465 VSFFRLQREGSVDMG
+465 VSFYRLQRDGSFDTGEVPKKM
-480 HVSREE
+480 
-486 ERKIIVEKILEVHD
+486 IVKKILEVHD

-517 NDAIEYCQIFDQIQ
+517 NDAIEYCKIFDQIQ
-531 LEREKEEEKKKEEEK
+531 LEREK
-546 DPTFKPLRI
+546 DSTYKPLRI

-577 QERQDNQVDPL
+577 QERQDNRVDPL

-595 RIISIYRKTYGGN
+595 RIISMYNQTYN
-608 FCIEEF
+608 TQHCIEEF

-624 IKRQGREDVPREQK
+624 IKWQGREDVPREQK

-678 NRVLNDR
+678 NRVLNER
-685 KPFGKILDFRAQSAD
+685 KPFGKILDFHAQSAD
-700 ALNTAVKLFSGERD
+700 ALNTAVELFSGERD

-723 LTKSAEEVVELL
+723 LVEPAEVKVEQLEEAAQGL
-735 DVAVQR
+735 R
-741 LYTMMKSYGL
+741 SMMESHGL
-751 EPEPEEVPNLKGDA
+751 KPVPEEVPNLRGDA
-765 ARADFVEIFKDVQR
+765 ARAEFVEQFKPLQR
-779 SILQLDQYIDIPPE
+779 ILIQLDQYVDIPPE

-875 REVTREEIVALLRS
+875 REVTREEIVALLSS

-905 HPEVINGRTAG
+905 HPEAINGRTAD

-931 RQLQELAHRYGVDQE
+931 RLVHEMAQRHGVDQ
-946 GLSEFIESTLRV
+946 GRLSDFIESTLDV

-977 RDRVAKKNALRADLV
+977 RDRVTKKNALRADLV

-1002 EIDNLPADV
+1002 TIDNLPADV

>member
-24 GYKYCKDIKDR
+24 GYKYCKDIKNR
-35 ASLEQNFRNK
+35 ASLEANFRNK

-58 FERLMGNIISSD
+58 FKRLMENIVSSD

-84 VHDDGTTRFY
+84 VHDDGTTQFY

-122 RYDVIILINGLPLVQ
+122 RYDVIILVNGLPLVQ

-157 KNDRANGYEHT
+157 KNDHENGYEHT

-185 YFANNPKEALTFDE
+185 YFANNPREALTFDE

-244 ETERKLLIMRPYQIY
+244 ETEKLIIMRPYQIY
-259 AVKKMVECIGNNS
+259 AVKKMVECIENNS

-286 LTSFKAATLLKDNPH
+286 LTSFKAATLLKDNPN

-324 FQKDCVEENLNTGE
+324 FQKDCVEENTNTGE

-465 VSFFRLQREGSVDMG
+465 VSFYRLQRDGSFDMG

-517 NDAIEYCQIFDQIQ
+517 NDAIAYCQIFDEIQ
-531 LEREKEEEKKKEEEK
+531 LEREEA
-546 DPTFKPLRI
+546 DSNYKPLRI

-595 RIISIYRKTYGGN
+595 RIISMYNQTYN
-608 FCIEEF
+608 TLHCIEEF
-614 DRYNSDVQQR
+614 DRYNCDVQQR
-624 IKRQGREDVPREQK
+624 IKWQGREDVPREQK

-678 NRVLNDR
+678 NRVLNER

-741 LYTMMKSYGL
+741 LYTMMESYGL

-861 SLIARMVNEEEPER
+861 SLIARMVNEKEPER

-900 LEFVR
+900 LEFVG
-905 HPEVINGRTAG
+905 HPEAINGRTAD

-931 RQLQELAHRYGVDQE
+931 RLVHQMAQRHGVDQ
-946 GLSEFIESTLRV
+946 GRLSDFIESTLDV

-977 RDRVAKKNALRADLV
+977 RDRVTKKNALRADLV

-1002 EIDNLPADV
+1002 AIDNLPADQ

>member
-24 GYKYCKDIKDR
+24 GYKYCKDIKNR
-35 ASLEQNFRNK
+35 ASLEANFRNK

-58 FERLMGNIISSD
+58 FERLMGNIVSSD

-84 VHDDGTTRFY
+84 NHDDGTTRFY

-122 RYDVIILINGLPLVQ
+122 RYDVIILVNGLPLVQ

-157 KNDRANGYEHT
+157 KNDLANGYEHT

-199 KEQFLPVCRWADE
+199 KEQFLPVCRWANE
-212 QNKKV
+212 QNKKISH
-217 ANLHEFAREVLR
+217 LHEFAREVLY
-229 KCTLGELISRYMVLV
+229 KCALGELISRYMVLV
-244 ETERKLLIMRPYQIY
+244 ETEHKLIIMRPYQIY
-259 AVKKMVECIGNNS
+259 AVKKMVECIENNS

-301 IAKCL
+301 ISKCL

-324 FQKDCVEENLNTGE
+324 FQKDCVEENTNTGE
-338 LVRRMLSDE
+338 LVRRMLSKD

-359 LGLALDKKN
+359 LGLALDEKGRYFDRRLRDLAD
-368 QRLDKLRE
+368 QRI
-376 RFAGQRVVFIFDECH
+376 VFIFDECH
-391 RSQFGEYHRAIR
+391 RSQFGEYHRTIKS
-403 DFFPRAQLFGFTGT
+403 FFPRAQLFGFTGT

-424 TRTKIE
+424 TRSKVE

-465 VSFFRLQREGSVDMG
+465 VSFYRLQRDGSFDTGDVPKEM
-480 HVSREE
+480 
-486 ERKIIVEKILEVHD
+486 IVKKILEVHD

-531 LEREKEEEKKKEEEK
+531 LEREE
-546 DPTFKPLRI
+546 DPTYKPLRI
-555 ACLFSPPAEGNR
+555 ASLFSPPAEGNR

-624 IKRQGREDVPREQK
+624 IKWQGREDVPREQK

-678 NRVLNDR
+678 NRVLNER

-700 ALNTAVKLFSGERD
+700 ALNTAVELFSGERD

-723 LTKSAEEVVELL
+723 LVEPAEVKVEQLEEAAQDL
-735 DVAVQR
+735 R
-741 LYTMMKSYGL
+741 SMMESHGL
-751 EPEPEEVPNLKGDA
+751 KPVPEEVPNLKGDA
-765 ARADFVEIFKDVQR
+765 ARAEFVEQFKPLQR
-779 SILQLDQYIDIPPE
+779 ILIQLDQYVDTPPE

-801 MPPEKRLAFRT
+801 ISPDERQAFRT
-812 AYLELGRELRQKR
+812 AYLELARELRQKR
-825 AAESPDDASEPT
+825 AAESADGAAEPT
-837 DVMQDI
+837 TVMQDI
-843 DFELVLFASA
+843 DLELVLFASA
-853 IIDYDYII
+853 LINYDYII
-861 SLIARMVNEEEPER
+861 SLISRMVNEEEPER

-905 HPEVINGRTAG
+905 HPEAINGRTAD
-916 EISDEFRRFREAKWH
+916 EISDEFSRFREAKWH
-931 RQLQELAHRYGVDQE
+931 RLVHEMAQRHGVEQ
-946 GLSEFIESTLRV
+946 GRLSDFIKSTLDV

-977 RDRVAKKNALRADLV
+977 RDRVTKKNALRADLV

-1002 EIDNLPADV
+1002 TIDNLPADV

>member
-24 GYKYCKDIKDR
+24 GYKYCKDIKDQT
-35 ASLEQNFRNK
+35 SLEANFRNK

-58 FERLMGNIISSD
+58 FERLMENIVSSD

-229 KCTLGELISRYMVLV
+229 KCALGELISRYMVLV
-244 ETERKLLIMRPYQIY
+244 ETEKLIIMRPYQIY
-259 AVKKMVECIGNNS
+259 AVKKMVECIENNS

-301 IAKCL
+301 ISKCL

-324 FQKDCVEENLNTGE
+324 FQKDCVEENTNTGE
-338 LVRRMLSDE
+338 LVRRMLSKD

-424 TRTKIE
+424 TRSKVE

-465 VSFFRLQREGSVDMG
+465 VSFFRLQRDGSFDTGNVPK
-480 HVSREE
+480 E
-486 ERKIIVEKILEVHD
+486 IIVEKILEVHD
-500 KVSDNRRFNALF
+500 KVSDNCRFNALF

-517 NDAIEYCQIFDQIQ
+517 NDAIEYCRIFDEIQ
-531 LEREKEEEKKKEEEK
+531 FERGEH
-546 DPTFKPLRI
+546 DSSYKPLRI

-741 LYTMMKSYGL
+741 LYTMMKSHGL

-765 ARADFVEIFKDVQR
+765 ARAEFVEIFKDVQR
-779 SILQLDQYIDIPPE
+779 PILQLDQYIDIPPE
-793 LQARIDAI
+793 LQARINAI

-812 AYLELGRELRQKR
+812 AYLELGRELRQKG

-905 HPEVINGRTAG
+905 HPEVINGRTAD

-946 GLSEFIESTLRV
+946 GLSEFIESTLHV

>member
-35 ASLEQNFRNK
+35 ASLEANFRNK

-58 FERLMGNIISSD
+58 FKRLMENIVSSD

-84 VHDDGTTRFY
+84 IHDDGTTRFY

-157 KNDRANGYEHT
+157 KNDHENGYEHT

-185 YFANNPKEALTFDE
+185 YFANNPRKALTFDE

-229 KCTLGELISRYMVLV
+229 KCALGELISRYMVLV
-244 ETERKLLIMRPYQIY
+244 ETEKLIIMRPYQIY
-259 AVKKMVECIGNNS
+259 AVKKMVECIENNS

-301 IAKCL
+301 ISKCL

-324 FQKDCVEENLNTGE
+324 FQKDCVEENTNTGE
-338 LVRRMLSDE
+338 LVRRMLSKD

-359 LGLALDKKN
+359 LGLALDEKGRYFDRRLRDLAD
-368 QRLDKLRE
+368 QRI
-376 RFAGQRVVFIFDECH
+376 VFIFDECH

-403 DFFPRAQLFGFTGT
+403 GFFPRAQLFGFTGT
-417 PIFAENA
+417 PIFTENA

-465 VSFFRLQREGSVDMG
+465 VSFYRLQRDGSFDTGNVPK
-480 HVSREE
+480 E
-486 ERKIIVEKILEVHD
+486 IIVEKILEVHD

-517 NDAIEYCQIFDQIQ
+517 NDAIEYCKIFDEIQ
-531 LEREKEEEKKKEEEK
+531 LEREK
-546 DPTFKPLRI
+546 DSTYKPLRI

-595 RIISIYRKTYGGN
+595 RIISMYNQTYN
-608 FCIEEF
+608 TLHCIEEF

-624 IKRQGREDVPREQK
+624 IKWQGREDVPREQK

-678 NRVLNDR
+678 NRVLNER

-723 LTKSAEEVVELL
+723 LTKSAEEVVKLL

-741 LYTMMKSYGL
+741 LYTMMESYGL

-825 AAESPDDASEPT
+825 AAESPDDVSEPT

-843 DFELVLFASA
+843 DLELVLFASA

-861 SLIARMVNEEEPER
+861 SLIARMVNEKEPER

-900 LEFVR
+900 LEFVG
-905 HPEVINGRTAG
+905 HPEAINGRTAD

-931 RQLQELAHRYGVDQE
+931 RLVHQMAQRHGVDQ
-946 GLSEFIESTLRV
+946 GRLSNFIESTLDV

-977 RDRVAKKNALRADLV
+977 RDRVTKKNALRADLV

-1002 EIDNLPADV
+1002 AIDNLPADV

>member
-35 ASLEQNFRNK
+35 ASLEANFRNK
-45 FEALNNV
+45 FEALNQV
-52 RLTDGE
+52 QLTDGE
-58 FERLMGNIISSD
+58 FERLMEKIVRAD
-70 VYKASKTLRDKVEV
+70 VYEASKTLRDKVEIN
-84 VHDDGTTRFY
+84 HDDGTTRFY

-122 RYDVIILINGLPLVQ
+122 RYDVIILVNGLPLVQ

-199 KEQFLPVCRWADE
+199 KEQFLPVCRWANE
-212 QNKKV
+212 QNKKISH
-217 ANLHEFAREVLR
+217 LHEFAREVLY
-229 KCTLGELISRYMVLV
+229 KCALGELISRYMVL
-244 ETERKLLIMRPYQIY
+244 TEHKLIIMRPYQIY
-259 AVKKMVECIGNNS
+259 AVKKMVECIENNS

-338 LVRRMLSDE
+338 LVRRMLSKD

-359 LGLALDKKN
+359 LGLALDEKGRYFDRRLRDLAD
-368 QRLDKLRE
+368 QRI
-376 RFAGQRVVFIFDECH
+376 VFIFDECH

-403 DFFPRAQLFGFTGT
+403 GFFPRAQLFGFTGT

-465 VSFFRLQREGSVDMG
+465 VSFYRLQRDDSFDTGNVPKE
-480 HVSREE
+480 
-486 ERKIIVEKILEVHD
+486 IIVEKILEVHD

-517 NDAIEYCQIFDQIQ
+517 NDAIEYCRIFDEIQ
-531 LEREKEEEKKKEEEK
+531 FERGEH
-546 DPTFKPLRI
+546 DSSYKPLRI

-678 NRVLNDR
+678 NRVLNER

-741 LYTMMKSYGL
+741 LYTMMESYGL

-793 LQARIDAI
+793 LQARINAI

-861 SLIARMVNEEEPER
+861 SLIARMVNEKEPER

-900 LEFVR
+900 LEFVG
-905 HPEVINGRTAG
+905 HPEAINGRTAD

-931 RQLQELAHRYGVDQE
+931 RLVHQMAQRHGVDQ
-946 GLSEFIESTLRV
+946 GRLSDFIESTLDV

-977 RDRVAKKNALRADLV
+977 RDRVTKKNALRADLV

-1002 EIDNLPADV
+1002 AIDNLPADV

>member
-24 GYKYCKDIKDR
+24 GYVYRKDIKDR

-58 FERLMGNIISSD
+58 FERLMEKIVRAD
-70 VYKASKTLRDKVEV
+70 VYEASKTLRDKVEV
-84 VHDDGTTRFY
+84 IHDDGTTRFY

-157 KNDRANGYEHT
+157 KNDHENGYEHT

-185 YFANNPKEALTFDE
+185 YFANNPRKALTFDE

-229 KCTLGELISRYMVLV
+229 KCALGELISRYMVLV
-244 ETERKLLIMRPYQIY
+244 ETEKLIIMRPYQIY
-259 AVKKMVECIGNNS
+259 AVKKMVECIENNS

-301 IAKCL
+301 ISKCL

-324 FQKDCVEENLNTGE
+324 FQKDCVEENTNTGE
-338 LVRRMLSDE
+338 LVRRMLSKD

-359 LGLALDKKN
+359 LGLALDEKGRYFDRRLRDLAD
-368 QRLDKLRE
+368 QRI
-376 RFAGQRVVFIFDECH
+376 VFIFDECH

-403 DFFPRAQLFGFTGT
+403 GFFPRAQLFGFTGT
-417 PIFAENA
+417 PIFTENA

-465 VSFFRLQREGSVDMG
+465 VSFYRLQRDGSFDTGNVPK
-480 HVSREE
+480 E
-486 ERKIIVEKILEVHD
+486 IIVEKILEVHD

-517 NDAIEYCQIFDQIQ
+517 NDAIEYCKIFDEIQ
-531 LEREKEEEKKKEEEK
+531 LEREK
-546 DPTFKPLRI
+546 DSTYKPLRI

-595 RIISIYRKTYGGN
+595 RIISMYNQTYN
-608 FCIEEF
+608 TLHCIEEF
-614 DRYNSDVQQR
+614 DRYNCDVQQR
-624 IKRQGREDVPREQK
+624 IKWQGRNEVTKEQK

-678 NRVLNDR
+678 NRVLNER

-931 RQLQELAHRYGVDQE
+931 RQLQELAHRHGVDQ
-946 GLSEFIESTLRV
+946 GRLSDFIESTLDV

-977 RDRVAKKNALRADLV
+977 RDRVTKKNALRADLV

-1002 EIDNLPADV
+1002 TIDNLPADV

>member
-24 GYKYCKDIKDR
+24 GYKYCKNIKDR
-35 ASLEQNFRNK
+35 ASLEANFRNK

-58 FERLMGNIISSD
+58 FERLMGNIVSSD

-84 VHDDGTTRFY
+84 IHDDGTTQFY

-259 AVKKMVECIGNNS
+259 AVKKMVECIENNS

-286 LTSFKAATLLKDNPH
+286 LTSFKAATLLKDNPN

-324 FQKDCVEENLNTGE
+324 FQKDCVEENTNTGE

-465 VSFFRLQREGSVDMG
+465 VSFFRLQRDGSFDTGNVPK
-480 HVSREE
+480 E
-486 ERKIIVEKILEVHD
+486 IIVEKILEVHD

-517 NDAIEYCQIFDQIQ
+517 NDAIEYCKIFDRIQ
-531 LEREKEEEKKKEEEK
+531 LEREKA
-546 DPTFKPLRI
+546 DSNYKPLRI

-741 LYTMMKSYGL
+741 LYTMMKSHGL

-825 AAESPDDASEPT
+825 AAESPDDASDPT

-861 SLIARMVNEEEPER
+861 SLIARMVNEKEPER

-900 LEFVR
+900 LEFVC
-905 HPEVINGRTAG
+905 HPEVINGRTAD

-946 GLSEFIESTLRV
+946 GLSEFIESTLHV

>member
-24 GYKYCKDIKDR
+24 GYKYCKDIKDQT
-35 ASLEQNFRNK
+35 SLEANFRNK

-58 FERLMGNIISSD
+58 FERLMGNIVSSD

-84 VHDDGTTRFY
+84 VHDDGTTQFY

-157 KNDRANGYEHT
+157 KNDRENGYEHT

-185 YFANNPKEALTFDE
+185 YFANNPRKALTFDE
-199 KEQFLPVCRWADE
+199 KEQFLPICRWADE

-324 FQKDCVEENLNTGE
+324 FQKDCVEENTNTGE

-465 VSFFRLQREGSVDMG
+465 VSFYRLQRDGSFDTGNVPK
-480 HVSREE
+480 E
-486 ERKIIVEKILEVHD
+486 IIVEKILEVHD

-517 NDAIEYCQIFDQIQ
+517 NDAIEYCKIFDEIQ
-531 LEREKEEEKKKEEEK
+531 LEREK
-546 DPTFKPLRI
+546 DSTYKPLRI

-741 LYTMMKSYGL
+741 LYTMMKSHGL

-765 ARADFVEIFKDVQR
+765 ARAEFVEIFKDVQR
-779 SILQLDQYIDIPPE
+779 PILQLDQYIDIPPE

-812 AYLELGRELRQKR
+812 AYLELGRELRQKQ

-861 SLIARMVNEEEPER
+861 SLIARMVNEKEPER

-900 LEFVR
+900 LEFVG
-905 HPEVINGRTAG
+905 HPEAINGRTAD

-931 RQLQELAHRYGVDQE
+931 RQLQELAHRHGVDQ
-946 GLSEFIESTLRV
+946 GRLSDFIESTLQV

-977 RDRVAKKNALRADLV
+977 RDRVAKKNALRAELV

-1002 EIDNLPADV
+1002 AIDNLPADV

>member
-1 MEKYHPQKESQIEQH
+1 MEKHHPQKESQIEQH

-24 GYKYCKDIKDR
+24 GYVYRKDIKDR

-84 VHDDGTTRFY
+84 IHDDGTTRFY

-122 RYDVIILINGLPLVQ
+122 RYDVIILVNGLPLVQ

-199 KEQFLPVCRWADE
+199 KEQFLPVCRWANE
-212 QNKKV
+212 QNKKISH
-217 ANLHEFAREVLR
+217 LHEFAREVLY
-229 KCTLGELISRYMVLV
+229 KCALGELISRYMVLV

-259 AVKKMVECIGNNS
+259 AVKKMVECIENNS

-324 FQKDCVEENLNTGE
+324 FQKDCVEENTNTGE
-338 LVRRMLSDE
+338 LVRRMLSKD

-359 LGLALDKKN
+359 LGLALDEKGRYFDRRLRDLAD
-368 QRLDKLRE
+368 QRI
-376 RFAGQRVVFIFDECH
+376 VFIFDECH
-391 RSQFGEYHRAIR
+391 RSQFGEYHRTIKS
-403 DFFPRAQLFGFTGT
+403 FFPRAQLFGFTGT

-424 TRTKIE
+424 TRSKVE

-465 VSFFRLQREGSVDMG
+465 VSFYRLQRDGSFDTGNVPK
-480 HVSREE
+480 E
-486 ERKIIVEKILEVHD
+486 IIVEKILEVHD

-517 NDAIEYCQIFDQIQ
+517 NDAIEYCQIFDRIQ
-531 LEREKEEEKKKEEEK
+531 LEREK
-546 DPTFKPLRI
+546 DSTYKPLRI

-595 RIISIYRKTYGGN
+595 RIISMYNQTYN
-608 FCIEEF
+608 TLHCIEEF

-624 IKRQGREDVPREQK
+624 IKWQGRNEVTKEQK

-678 NRVLNDR
+678 NRVLNER

-741 LYTMMKSYGL
+741 LYTMMESYGL

-843 DFELVLFASA
+843 DLELVLFASA

-861 SLIARMVNEEEPER
+861 SLIARMVNEKEPER

-905 HPEVINGRTAG
+905 HPEVINGRTAD

-946 GLSEFIESTLRV
+946 GLSEFIESTLHV

-977 RDRVAKKNALRADLV
+977 RDRVTKKNALRAELV

-1002 EIDNLPADV
+1002 AIDNLPADV

>member
-24 GYKYCKDIKDR
+24 GYKYCKNIKNR
-35 ASLEQNFRNK
+35 ASLEANFRNK

-58 FERLMGNIISSD
+58 FERLMGNIVSSD

-84 VHDDGTTRFY
+84 IHDDGTTQFY

-122 RYDVIILINGLPLVQ
+122 RYDVIILVNGLPLVQ

-157 KNDRANGYEHT
+157 KNDHENGYEHT

-199 KEQFLPVCRWADE
+199 KEQFLPICRWADE

-259 AVKKMVECIGNNS
+259 AVKKMVECIENNS

-324 FQKDCVEENLNTGE
+324 FQKDCVEENTNTGE

-465 VSFFRLQREGSVDMG
+465 VSFYRLQRDGSFDTGNVPKE
-480 HVSREE
+480 V
-486 ERKIIVEKILEVHD
+486 IVEKILEVHD

-517 NDAIEYCQIFDQIQ
+517 NDAIEYCRIFDEIQ
-531 LEREKEEEKKKEEEK
+531 LKREEA
-546 DPTFKPLRI
+546 DSNYKPLRI

-624 IKRQGREDVPREQK
+624 IKRQGRNVEPKKQK
-638 IDITIVVD
+638 EEKKQWIDITIVVD

-741 LYTMMKSYGL
+741 LYTMMKSHGL

-779 SILQLDQYIDIPPE
+779 PILQLDQYIDIPPE

-825 AAESPDDASEPT
+825 AAESPDDASDPT

-861 SLIARMVNEEEPER
+861 SLIARMVNEKEPER

-900 LEFVR
+900 LEFVG
-905 HPEVINGRTAG
+905 HPEAINGRTAD

-931 RQLQELAHRYGVDQE
+931 RQLQELAQRHGVDQ
-946 GLSEFIESTLRV
+946 GRLSDFIESTLNV

-977 RDRVAKKNALRADLV
+977 RDRVTKKNALRADLV

-1002 EIDNLPADV
+1002 TIDNLPADV

>member
-24 GYKYCKDIKDR
+24 GYKYCKDIKNQ
-35 ASLEQNFRNK
+35 ASLEANFRNK

-58 FERLMGNIISSD
+58 FKRLMDNIVSSD

-84 VHDDGTTRFY
+84 VHDDGTTQFY

-122 RYDVIILINGLPLVQ
+122 RYDVIILVNGLPLVQ

-259 AVKKMVECIGNNS
+259 AVKKMVECIENNS

-324 FQKDCVEENLNTGE
+324 FQKDCVEENTNTGE

-450 AITHAIEDKSVLPFD
+450 AITHAIEDKSVLLFD
-465 VSFFRLQREGSVDMG
+465 VSFFRLQRDGSFDTGNVPK
-480 HVSREE
+480 
-486 ERKIIVEKILEVHD
+486 KIIVEKILEVHD

-517 NDAIEYCQIFDQIQ
+517 NDAIEYCQIFDEIQ
-531 LEREKEEEKKKEEEK
+531 LKREEA
-546 DPTFKPLRI
+546 DSNYKPLRI

-714 KSKDAAKIW
+714 KSKDAIKIW
-723 LTKSAEEVVELL
+723 LVEPVEKKVEQLEE
-735 DVAVQR
+735 AVGDFCNVM
-741 LYTMMKSYGL
+741 LSHGL
-751 EPEPEEVPNLKGDA
+751 APKPEEVPNVKGDA
-765 ARADFVEIFKDVQR
+765 ARAEVVEAFKAVQR
-779 SILQLDQYIDIPPE
+779 LMLQCDQYVDIPPE
-793 LQARIDAI
+793 LQARINAI
-801 MPPEKRLAFRT
+801 MPPDTYQAFRT

-861 SLIARMVNEEEPER
+861 SLIARMVNEKEPER

-900 LEFVR
+900 LEFVG
-905 HPEVINGRTAG
+905 HPEAINGRTAD

-1002 EIDNLPADV
+1002 AIDNLPADV

>member
-24 GYKYCKDIKDR
+24 GYVYRKDIKDR

-58 FERLMGNIISSD
+58 FERLMEKIVRAD
-70 VYKASKTLRDKVEV
+70 VYEASKTLRDKVEV
-84 VHDDGTTRFY
+84 IHDDGTTRFY

-185 YFANNPKEALTFDE
+185 YFANNPREALTFDE
-199 KEQFLPVCRWADE
+199 KEQFLPICRWADE

-259 AVKKMVECIGNNS
+259 AVKKMVECIENNS

-286 LTSFKAATLLKDNPH
+286 LTSFKAATLLKDNPN

-324 FQKDCVEENLNTGE
+324 FQKDCVEENTNTGE

-465 VSFFRLQREGSVDMG
+465 VSFFRLQRDGSFDTGNVPK
-480 HVSREE
+480 E
-486 ERKIIVEKILEVHD
+486 IIVEKILEVHD
-500 KVSDNRRFNALF
+500 KVSDNCRFNALF

-517 NDAIEYCQIFDQIQ
+517 NDAIEYCRIFDEIQ
-531 LEREKEEEKKKEEEK
+531 FERGEH
-546 DPTFKPLRI
+546 DSSYKPLRI

-741 LYTMMKSYGL
+741 LYTMMKSHGL

-765 ARADFVEIFKDVQR
+765 ARAEFVEIFKDVQR
-779 SILQLDQYIDIPPE
+779 PILQLDQYIDIPPE
-793 LQARIDAI
+793 LQARINAI

-812 AYLELGRELRQKR
+812 AYLELGRELRQKG

-905 HPEVINGRTAG
+905 HPEVINGRTAD

-946 GLSEFIESTLRV
+946 GLSEFIESTLHV

>member
-1 MEKYHPQKESQIEQH
+1 MEKHHPQKESQIEQH

-35 ASLEQNFRNK
+35 ASLEANFRNK
-45 FEALNNV
+45 FEALNQV
-52 RLTDGE
+52 QLTDGE

-70 VYKASKTLRDKVEV
+70 VYEASKTLRDKVEIN
-84 VHDDGTTRFY
+84 HDDGTTRFY

-157 KNDRANGYEHT
+157 KNDHENGYEHT

-185 YFANNPKEALTFDE
+185 YFANNPRKALTFDE

-229 KCTLGELISRYMVLV
+229 KCALGELISRYMVLV
-244 ETERKLLIMRPYQIY
+244 ETEKLIIMRPYQIY
-259 AVKKMVECIGNNS
+259 AVKKMVECIENNS

-301 IAKCL
+301 ISKCL

-324 FQKDCVEENLNTGE
+324 FQKDCVEENTNTGE
-338 LVRRMLSDE
+338 LVRRMLSKD

-359 LGLALDKKN
+359 LGLALDEKGRYFDRRLRDLAD
-368 QRLDKLRE
+368 QRI
-376 RFAGQRVVFIFDECH
+376 VFIFDECH

-417 PIFAENA
+417 PIFTENA

-465 VSFFRLQREGSVDMG
+465 VSFYRLQRDGSFDTGNVPK
-480 HVSREE
+480 E
-486 ERKIIVEKILEVHD
+486 IIVEKILEVHD

-517 NDAIEYCQIFDQIQ
+517 NDAIEYCQIFDRIQ
-531 LEREKEEEKKKEEEK
+531 LEREK
-546 DPTFKPLRI
+546 DSTYKPLRI

-595 RIISIYRKTYGGN
+595 RIISMYNQTYN
-608 FCIEEF
+608 TLHCIEEF

-624 IKRQGREDVPREQK
+624 IKWQGRNEVTKEQK

-678 NRVLNDR
+678 NRVLNER

-741 LYTMMKSYGL
+741 LYTMMESYGL

-825 AAESPDDASEPT
+825 TAESPDDASEPT

-861 SLIARMVNEEEPER
+861 SLIARMVNEKEPER

-900 LEFVR
+900 LEFVD
-905 HPEVINGRTAG
+905 HPEAINGRTAD

-931 RQLQELAHRYGVDQE
+931 RLVHEMAQRHGVDQ
-946 GLSEFIESTLRV
+946 GLLSDFIQSTLDV

-977 RDRVAKKNALRADLV
+977 RDRVTKKNALRADLV

-1002 EIDNLPADV
+1002 AIDNLPADV